1 MLESVSAV
9 EKEPQ
14 ARATHVD
21 TSFQTDSGTDADIDD
36 VDPVPISFGRNRIKH
51 HLTDE
56 RSEFRR
62 SLLRL
67 LEDEVE
73 SWEEEDALLRG
84 IIASLMNGR
93 RRGRKEIK
101 EISLRL
107 LELEKLNAT

>member
-36 VDPVPISFGRNRIKH
+36 VDPVPITFGKNRIR
-51 HLTDE
+51 HLTNE
-56 RSEFRR
+56 RSKFRR
-62 SLLRL
+62 SLLKL
-67 LEDEVE
+67 IEDEVE
-73 SWEEEDALLRG
+73 NCKEEDVSLQEIIALL
-84 IIASLMNGR
+84 MEGR
-93 RRGRKEIK
+93 RRGRKDLK
-101 EISLRL
+101 EILFKL